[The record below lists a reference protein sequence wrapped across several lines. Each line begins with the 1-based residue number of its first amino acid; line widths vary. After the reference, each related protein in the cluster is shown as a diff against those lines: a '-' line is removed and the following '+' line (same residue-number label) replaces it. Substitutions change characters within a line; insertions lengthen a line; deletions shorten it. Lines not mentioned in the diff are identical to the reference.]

1 MKELPLEP
9 ANYGLYLNGKPGKF
23 LDEARLLSDYS
34 VQEITQ
40 LEVSELDIVLNCKI
54 VYA

>member
-9 ANYGLYLNGKPGKF
+9 SNYGLYLIGKPGKF
-23 LDEARLLSDYS
+23 LDEAWLLSDYS

-40 LEVSELDIVLNCKI
+40 LEVSELDILLNYKI
-54 VYA
+54 DYA

>member
-9 ANYGLYLNGKPGKF
+9 SNYGLTFIGKPGKF

-40 LEVSELDIVLNCKI
+40 LEVSELVILLNYKMD
-54 VYA
+54 YP